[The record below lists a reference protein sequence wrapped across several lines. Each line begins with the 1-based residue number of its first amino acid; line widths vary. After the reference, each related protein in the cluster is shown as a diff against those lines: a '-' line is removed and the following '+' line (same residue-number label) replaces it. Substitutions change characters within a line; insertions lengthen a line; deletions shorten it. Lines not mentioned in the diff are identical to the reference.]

1 MVYEEESDKKDSK
14 NEVEE
19 VEKILVARKNG
30 EKIIDIRNHEKL
42 EKKITDMRN
51 HEKLEKKINRYE
63 KSRNYRENI
72 LALSAF
78 IQSFVQIKR
87 TEKSHL
93 WYVLDSDLFYIKTQY
108 IACIR
113 FSFFVKLSYNL

>member
-30 EKIIDIRNHEKL
+30 EKII
-42 EKKITDMRN
+42 DMRN